1 MKTRL
6 VRCGLLACGA
16 IVGIAT
22 YSAWATAQDD
32 ASATDQPTNASSTEP
47 ADAKNEPSLD
57 ELQIQFANAHVQLM
71 QLEIRK
77 ADEANARVPGTIP
90 RFMMEQLRGE
100 LAYAQGRLNRAK
112 GLSDESS
119 NPYRDLA
126 LSKLQL
132 GEENLR
138 KAELANR
145 MNPNTVS
152 ATEVARRKA
161 IVEVERLR
169 VELAKRLDLT
179 NTTAV
184 MQWELDELHDEMT
197 YMRIITARLLDR
209 N

>member
-6 VRCGLLACGA
+6 LRFGWLACGA
-16 IVGIAT
+16 LIGIAS
-22 YSAWATAQDD
+22 YDAWATAQDETP
-32 ASATDQPTNASSTEP
+32 AADQPATESTG
-47 ADAKNEPSLD
+47 DAKTETSVE

-77 ADEANARVPGTIP
+77 ADEANQRVPNTIP

-112 GLSDESS
+112 GVADENT

-126 LSKLQL
+126 LSKLRL

-169 VELAKRLDLT
+169 VELANKLDLT

-197 YMRIITARLLDR
+197 YMRIITARLIDR